1 MNSPKLERS
10 HKEIMT
16 SLTFRSAILACLASL
31 SAISSAAAQEKA
43 AEIHI
48 DNFSFTPAEITV
60 SPGTT
65 LTWENRDD
73 IPHNVVATGKAFR
86 SKVMDT
92 EQKFSFT
99 FGTPGVY
106 EYFCALHPHMKGKVI
121 VK

>member
-1 MNSPKLERS
+1 MKSLKLERNRR
-10 HKEIMT
+10 EVIT
-16 SLTFRSAILACLASL
+16 SLTFRTAILTCLVSL
-31 SAISSAAAQEKA
+31 CSIPPAIAQEKTT
-43 AEIHI
+43 EIHI
-48 DNFSFTPAEITV
+48 DNFAFTPAEITV

-65 LTWENRDD
+65 ITWENRDD
-73 IPHNVVATGKAFR
+73 IPHNVVASDKTFR

-99 FGTPGVY
+99 FGSPGVY

>member
-1 MNSPKLERS
+1 MMISPA
-10 HKEIMT
+10 
-16 SLTFRSAILACLASL
+16 FRSALLACLVSL
-31 SAISSAAAQEKA
+31 CAISPAAAQEKA
-43 AEIHI
+43 AEVHI
-48 DNFSFTPAEITV
+48 DNFSFTPAEITI

-65 LTWENRDD
+65 VTWENRDD
-73 IPHNVVATGKAFR
+73 IPHNIVATNKAFR

-99 FGTPGVY
+99 FGTLGVY

>member
-1 MNSPKLERS
+1 MNSPKLDRS
-10 HKEIMT
+10 HKELMT
-16 SLTFRSAILACLASL
+16 SLNFRSAILACIVSL
-31 SAISSAAAQEKA
+31 CAVSPAAAQEKA
-43 AEIHI
+43 AKIHI
-48 DNFSFTPAEITV
+48 DNFAFTPAEITV

-73 IPHNVVATGKAFR
+73 IPHNVVATDKSFR

>member
-10 HKEIMT
+10 HKEMMT
-16 SLTFRSAILACLASL
+16 SLTFRTAILACLVSL
-31 SAISSAAAQEKA
+31 CVISRAAAQEKS
-43 AEIHI
+43 AEVHI
-48 DNFSFTPAEITV
+48 DNFSFTPVEITV

-65 LTWENRDD
+65 LTWVNGDD
-73 IPHNVVATGKAFR
+73 IPHNVVATGNAFR

>member
-1 MNSPKLERS
+1 M
-10 HKEIMT
+10 MT
-16 SLTFRSAILACLASL
+16 FGSAILACLVSL
-31 SAISSAAAQEKA
+31 CAISPAAAQEKA
-43 AEIHI
+43 AVQKPAAEVHI

-65 LTWENRDD
+65 LSWENRDD
-73 IPHNVVATGKAFR
+73 IPHNVVATNKSFR

-92 EQKFSFT
+92 GQKFSFT

>member
-1 MNSPKLERS
+1 MNSLKLQRS

-16 SLTFRSAILACLASL
+16 SLTFRSAILACIVSL
-31 SAISSAAAQEKA
+31 CAISPAAAQEKA

-48 DNFSFTPAEITV
+48 DNFAFTPAEITV

-73 IPHNVVATGKAFR
+73 IPHNVVATDKSFR

-106 EYFCALHPHMKGKVI
+106 EYFCALHPHMKGKVV